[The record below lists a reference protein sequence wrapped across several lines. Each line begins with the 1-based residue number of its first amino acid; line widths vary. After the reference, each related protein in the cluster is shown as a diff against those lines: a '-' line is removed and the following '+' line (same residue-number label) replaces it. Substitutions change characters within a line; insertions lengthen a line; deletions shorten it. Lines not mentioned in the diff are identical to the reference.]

1 MMIAD
6 TTMARARILIFSL
19 SEFARVPALI
29 WTGLAA
35 LSYRAHPSE
44 EKQHLR
50 TGWQRLAVAA
60 QKLRMLAERRK
71 WPRDLSNGFG
81 RRAQKPIHE
90 LRKELGSV
98 ITAKYRLFPASK
110 VLGHAN
116 PGITAKYYA
125 DKKGRVTVARQSRHK
140 DKSRRQS
147 ACMKPKDPCRGEVVL
162 VRRFEVDQPLGG

>member
-1 MMIAD
+1 
-6 TTMARARILIFSL
+6 
-19 SEFARVPALI
+19 
-29 WTGLAA
+29 
-35 LSYRAHPSE
+35 
-44 EKQHLR
+44 
-50 TGWQRLAVAA
+50 
-60 QKLRMLAERRK
+60 MLAERRK

-125 DKKGRVTVARQSRHK
+125 DKKGRVTVGLGHLL
-140 DKSRRQS
+140 
-147 ACMKPKDPCRGEVVL
+147 GEPENVVEMPSTK
-162 VRRFEVDQPLGG
+162 VTANQASVTTKQAAPP